1 MEWERIGLSALN
13 VGTMSRLLE
22 RVVAYVQRRKSGGL
36 AISKYQAVSHTLAD
50 MQTDLEACKLLVY
63 QGAARLDAGED
74 TSLGAANTKLFVSE
88 RFKSMTVKLM
98 QLYSGKGYEADSE
111 IARVLQ
117 DSLAST
123 VYSGTSEVQRNIIA
137 RWMGC

>member
-1 MEWERIGLSALN
+1 MN
-13 VGTMSRLLE
+13 VGTMSRLLGG
-22 RVVAYVQRRKSGGL
+22 RGLCKAAQTGGL
-36 AISKYQAVSHTLAD
+36 AISKYQAVSYLAKYRPIWRLPNCYTSC
-50 MQTDLEACKLLVY
+50 Q
-63 QGAARLDAGED
+63 LDAGEN
-74 TSLGAANTKLFVSE
+74 TNLCAANTKLFVSE